1 MPRGFESHPLRGEV
15 LEWPI
20 RRAWRARV
28 ANGDRGFESHPLRH
42 HSNLPTADSQ
52 IQRLAG
58 SSQHK
63 ATRRSDSPRAHLLAG
78 SASSTVVDYETVS
91 LLDAVS
97 LRRQREWI
105 GSEQDSVQP
114 YLW

>member
-1 MPRGFESHPLRGEV
+1 
-15 LEWPI
+15 
-20 RRAWRARV
+20 
-28 ANGDRGFESHPLRH
+28 
-42 HSNLPTADSQ
+42 LPTADSQ

-78 SASSTVVDYETVS
+78 PASSTVVDYKTVS

-105 GSEQDSVQP
+105 SSE
-114 YLW
+114 